1 MTEKGNPPSKR
12 KQRPSNDIDE
22 ETHAKHLEVVQK
34 RFREQYQS
42 GDKLALLDCIRW
54 CHRYSVPAPHW
65 AIAVLS
71 KASGYYLSGVSD
83 NFHDALFGARK
94 DTGRHSNPATARR
107 ESHQLLYD
115 IVTALRNHGL
125 KGDRLYERAQEL
137 LQQLHLTA
145 DMGLKFRKKKLS
157 KVPKVDTIK
166 RRFEQMKRDGA
177 RPSGLAHLMPM
188 IVDLGDPPRRGK

>member
-1 MTEKGNPPSKR
+1 MPAQPDQNGNGVG
-12 KQRPSNDIDE
+12 DDE
-22 ETHAKHLEVVQK
+22 DYQKHLEVVQK
-34 RFREQYQS
+34 GFREQYQS

-54 CHRYSVPAPHW
+54 CHRYSVPVPHW

-71 KASGYYLSGVSD
+71 NASGKYLSGVSS
-83 NFHDALFGARK
+83 NFHDALFGAHK
-94 DTGRHSNPATARR
+94 ETGRHSDPATARR

-145 DMGLKFRKKKLS
+145 DMGLKFRKEKLS